1 MSPSSSLC
9 PAACFWETVLTNGD
23 ICIANVKK
31 LDLNKT
37 LLNRSLPF
45 NNPVGTQPL
54 HDYTHET
61 RVLLS
66 LLLILLGLS
75 IIIHCS
81 ILKLLKV
88 KTMEWSQVETRA
100 KTFTEINLE
109 QREFSSAIH
118 SPKEHRTVDVLNSY
132 LVWMCFNESPGSTT
146 NMVTEIFLHFLSA
159 SGRSISRRQ
168 RITWVWNYN
177 TSIGGLNHESW
188 WCWY

>member
-1 MSPSSSLC
+1 M
-9 PAACFWETVLTNGD
+9 TNRD

-31 LDLNKT
+31 LDPNKT
-37 LLNRSLPF
+37 LNRSLPF
-45 NNPVGTQPL
+45 NNPVCTQPL

-61 RVLLS
+61 WGLS

-168 RITWVWNYN
+168 RIT
-177 TSIGGLNHESW
+177 
-188 WCWY
+188 